1 MMEFIRTLKEKQQT
15 SKQNNIVMQAQDAI
29 YLADFD
35 DKIYISYHGTPLIP
49 IEDTWT
55 QKDIIKK
62 LKETRDSY
70 INYEMKKL
78 NQPKIAIM
86 L

>member
-1 MMEFIRTLKEKQQT
+1 MMEFIRTIREKQQT
-15 SKQNNIVMQAQDAI
+15 SKQNNIVMQAHEAI
-29 YLADFD
+29 CLSDFD
-35 DKIYISYHGTPLIP
+35 DKIYIAYCGTPLIP

-78 NQPKIAIM
+78 NQPKVAII